1 RDQAGRQGRGRSR
14 ARHRGWPGPDRRRG
28 EGRRQARGAGGQAG
42 RQAGRAG
49 GGERPLVLVRALRRY
64 AAFVWIAVLAL
75 AALGGRA
82 IFTLPSG
89 IYPEMVFPRVVV
101 VAHVGQIAA
110 DLVEA

>member
-1 RDQAGRQGRGRSR
+1 M
-14 ARHRGWPGPDRRRG
+14 RRRPPG
-28 EGRRQARGAGGQAG
+28 STLFPYTTLFRSGQAG

-101 VAHVGQIAA
+101 RSEEHTSELQSRF
-110 DLVEA
+110 DLVCRLL